1 MKERAVFTPL
11 VNAEILFT
19 QSVNRKYRSH
29 IYCEP
34 DNAGHITCAQQK
46 GMPAIHRTGVNDRHP
61 FLASWTERRGRTGA
75 HGARRELPRAG
86 ERIGERR
93 SDIFVKNMKKMLYKE
108 ER

>member
-1 MKERAVFTPL
+1 MNTR
-11 VNAEILFT
+11 ILFT

-29 IYCEP
+29 IYCEL

-46 GMPAIHRTGVNDRHP
+46 GMPAIHRTGVNDWHP